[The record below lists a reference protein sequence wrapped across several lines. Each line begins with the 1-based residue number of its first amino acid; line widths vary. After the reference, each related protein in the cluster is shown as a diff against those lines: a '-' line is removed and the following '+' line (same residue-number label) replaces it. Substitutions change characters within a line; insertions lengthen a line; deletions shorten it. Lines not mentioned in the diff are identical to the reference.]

1 MEKEKDMC
9 TAWYH
14 RSTQNLTTG
23 KEDSPLDIKTLF
35 AFSLNDDLL
44 KDLKYSQKYEEHFEL
59 QGSFETLHV
68 CEVNQVVI
76 YWIDNSVSVQGVRQN
91 VNLHFDF

>member
-1 MEKEKDMC
+1 M
-9 TAWYH
+9 
-14 RSTQNLTTG
+14 
-23 KEDSPLDIKTLF
+23 
-35 AFSLNDDLL
+35 
-44 KDLKYSQKYEEHFEL
+44 KYSQKDEEHFEL